1 MFNDQY
7 LDKEENAKVQVCYE
21 DEIMLKLLCVLCW
34 VSCVT
39 DMFQAL
45 FV

>member
-1 MFNDQY
+1 MFSDQY

-21 DEIMLKLLCVLCW
+21 DEIMLKLCVLCW